1 MEVILLWWINVLSAV
16 LACFQH
22 LMSGWRLEIK
32 PFYSKTKEE
41 WIDSRPY
48 LEFNDTGEII
58 SMRKCPAL
66 YLDSECPANYLQE
79 QWESYLVCTALFCAV
94 FIVHVDLLLILTED

>member
-1 MEVILLWWINVLSAV
+1 MSAV
-16 LACFQH
+16 LTYFQH
-22 LMSGWRLEIK
+22 LLPIWRLEIE

-41 WIDSRPY
+41 WIDSRPS
-48 LEFNDTGEII
+48 LEFNDKGEII

-66 YLDSECPANYLQE
+66 YSDSECPANYLQE

-94 FIVHVDLLLILTED
+94 FIVHIVLLLFLTED